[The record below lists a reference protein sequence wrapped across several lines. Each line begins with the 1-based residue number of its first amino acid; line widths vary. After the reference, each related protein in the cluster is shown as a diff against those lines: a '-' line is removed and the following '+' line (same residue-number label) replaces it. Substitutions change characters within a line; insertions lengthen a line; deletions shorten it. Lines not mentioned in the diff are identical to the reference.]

1 MAPAWRYAVAVPSIQ
16 IKNVP
21 LDVHRVLR
29 RRAALAGQSLQEYL
43 LARLTRD
50 AREEDLEEILD
61 RAAGRAGGS
70 VPFAS
75 AADTIRSDRGQA

>member
-1 MAPAWRYAVAVPSIQ
+1 VPSIQ

-21 LDVHRVLR
+21 SDVHEVLR

-50 AREEDLEEILD
+50 AREEDLDEILE

-70 VPFAS
+70 LPFGS
-75 AADTIRSDRGQA
+75 AVDTVREDRGRV